1 VALPLAAQLAVIYV
15 LALNPIFTTSPLP
28 LVDLLGCIA
37 LGAVVLLAKAVPVQ
51 HR

>member
-1 VALPLAAQLAVIYV
+1 MALTLAAQLAVIYV
-15 LALNPIFTTSPLP
+15 PALSPIFKTSPLT
-28 LVDLLGCIA
+28 LADLLGCIA